1 MSGAGSPEAAS
12 AAGRESCDR
21 TSWPEGPA
29 PEAERPW
36 KLLSRREVVRNR
48 HLNLDAEAVET
59 SAGAILDPYWVMSY
73 PDWVLVVAL
82 TPEDRLVLVR
92 QWRQGAKAWVVE
104 PPGGVM
110 DAGDADPCA
119 TAAREL
125 REETGFAATRLRL
138 VGSLWSD
145 PAHNTNRIHVVLA
158 EGAVPAGAHD
168 REAGEELETLTMPV
182 AEAIAGVTRGLFV
195 HAMHLGGLLL
205 ALQAAGRLRF

>member
-1 MSGAGSPEAAS
+1 M
-12 AAGRESCDR
+12 
-21 TSWPEGPA
+21 
-29 PEAERPW
+29 ERPW
-36 KLLSRREVVRNR
+36 KVLSRREVVRNR
-48 HLNLDAEAVET
+48 HLNLDAEAVQT
-59 SAGAILDPYWVMSY
+59 GAGAVLDPYWVMAY

-82 TPEDRLVLVR
+82 TPDDRLVLVR
-92 QWRQGAKAWVVE
+92 QWRQGAKAWVIE

-110 DAGDADPCA
+110 DAEDADPCA

-125 REETGFAATRLRL
+125 REETGYAATRLRL
-138 VGSLWSD
+138 VGSIWSD

-158 EGAVPAGAHD
+158 EDTVPAGAHD